1 MSDDRDREGAPPSAD
16 DDAPGSAPRRHVFS
30 LLAIVTLAVWKVYE
44 AIMADTMR
52 ATIAPSLYTM
62 GLAGFVVSII
72 GPKSLRVVTFLVGA
86 ALCVGAIAF
95 ETR

>member
-1 MSDDRDREGAPPSAD
+1 MSDDRDRD
-16 DDAPGSAPRRHVFS
+16 DDAPNFSPRRHAFS
-30 LLAIVTLAVWKVYE
+30 LLAIVVLAVWKIYE

-62 GLAGFVVSII
+62 GLAGFAVSIL
-72 GPKSLRVVTFLVGA
+72 GPKPLQIVTFLAGA

-95 ETR
+95 EVR